1 MQSKVAVINE
11 GLKELSEAGQMAL
24 LQAALQVTS
33 INTQGRKV
41 LTVSGKWNRLVI
53 CSLSDSHNSTEKI
66 SKIPF
71 PHTGMDL
78 TKYMI
83 MCFIYAQNQ
92 FYGYVFP
99 SLR

>member
-1 MQSKVAVINE
+1 MV
-11 GLKELSEAGQMAL
+11 L

-66 SKIPF
+66 PQDSLSTRRPGFDKIYEHVLYFMHGSSSTDMSSP
-71 PHTGMDL
+71 
-78 TKYMI
+78 
-83 MCFIYAQNQ
+83 
-92 FYGYVFP
+92 V
-99 SLR
+99 